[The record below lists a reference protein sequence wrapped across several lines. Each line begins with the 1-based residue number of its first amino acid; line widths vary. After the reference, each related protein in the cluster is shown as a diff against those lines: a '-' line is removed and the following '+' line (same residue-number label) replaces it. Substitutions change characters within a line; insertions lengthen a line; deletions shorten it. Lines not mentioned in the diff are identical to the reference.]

1 MTRQGQVLF
10 YICSFVGGPH
20 GPGGSRARV
29 DHGEDRGEQSEDP
42 SVMSEE
48 LTLDELADALIAECD
63 GDTRKALLVTL
74 RLNDY
79 LMNENERL
87 TRITPPGMMRGSGGH
102 RS

>member
-1 MTRQGQVLF
+1 
-10 YICSFVGGPH
+10 
-20 GPGGSRARV
+20 V
-29 DHGEDRGEQSEDP
+29 DHGEDRGEQ
-42 SVMSEE
+42 SEE

-79 LMNENERL
+79 LMSENERL

>member
-1 MTRQGQVLF
+1 MGKARPSIQN
-10 YICSFVGGPH
+10 YPSGGP
-20 GPGGSRARV
+20 
-29 DHGEDRGEQSEDP
+29 GE
-42 SVMSEE
+42 
-48 LTLDELADALIAECD
+48 LALDELADALIDECD